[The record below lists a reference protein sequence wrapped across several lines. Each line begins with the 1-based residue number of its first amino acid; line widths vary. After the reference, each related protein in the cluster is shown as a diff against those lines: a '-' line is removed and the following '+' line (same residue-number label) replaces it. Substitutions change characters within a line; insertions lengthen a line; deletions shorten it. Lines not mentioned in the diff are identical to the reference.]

1 MVNVIIKDDCL
12 ENKYCRFC
20 FFINIGLWAWAF
32 LVIFF
37 DFMWGI
43 GLQNIS
49 ACDIYL
55 LLTACKILKYTDALC
70 SLAGDRKIK
79 KGKHLMM
86 EALDLT
92 NQNYKTWNNMPW
104 LGLIAAL
111 NKGCSLLHFLEQEAH
126 YLILLSTHHEL
137 LLILFWF
144 YLIPRR

>member
-1 MVNVIIKDDCL
+1 M
-12 ENKYCRFC
+12 
-20 FFINIGLWAWAF
+20 
-32 LVIFF
+32 
-37 DFMWGI
+37 
-43 GLQNIS
+43 QNIS

-92 NQNYKTWNNMPW
+92 NQNYKMWNNMPW

-144 YLIPRR
+144 LSHPEKIEKKKNKKGNIVCDTVYLDAKDPSLK